1 MSESGH
7 STLRLW
13 RKPSLI
19 WLALMLLLGLTVG
32 SAYVPLGVGNGLVNY
47 GVAVTKAAL
56 VVIFFMHLDR
66 SRALVRL
73 AALCGLFWLMFLFS
87 LSLGDYLT
95 RDWNGSATTLAP
107 GKKDLATHERGNFP
121 KDRLPLAPR
130 YRARD

>member
-1 MSESGH
+1 MSDAGR

-19 WLALMLLLGLTVG
+19 WLALLALLALSVG
-32 SAYVPLGVGNGLVNY
+32 SAYIPLGPGNGAINY

-56 VVIFFMHLDR
+56 VLVFFMHLDR
-66 SRALVRL
+66 SRALIRL
-73 AALCGLFWLMFLFS
+73 AALAGLFWLAFMFS
-87 LSLGDYLT
+87 LSLSDYLT

-130 YRARD
+130 FGPRD